1 MLESLPKLAPRQ
13 AQATQTAVA
22 NFDIDAFI
30 AHLRSRGMLEQQEP
44 PRVLVVE
51 DEEDVARSIM
61 FALRKRGMKCEAAA
75 SGPEAL
81 VKVTNFAPHLIL
93 LDLNLPGID
102 GLEVCLRIK
111 SHEQHAHTKIM
122 VVSARATAQ
131 DLFMSK
137 QMGADDHLS
146 KPFELGH
153 LVEKVVS
160 HLR

>member
-1 MLESLPKLAPRQ
+1 MLESISKQHTLN
-13 AQATQTAVA
+13 QTRTETSVA
-22 NFDIDAFI
+22 KIDIDAFI
-30 AHLRSRGMLEQQEP
+30 AHLRSRGLLEQQEP

-51 DEEDVARSIM
+51 DEEDVARSII
-61 FALRKRGMKCEAAA
+61 FALKKRGIKCEAAA

-93 LDLNLPGID
+93 LDLNLPGLD

-111 SHEQHAHTKIM
+111 SDEQHAQTKIM

-137 QMGADDHLS
+137 QMGADEHLA
-146 KPFELGH
+146 KPFELGN
-153 LVEKVVS
+153 LVDKVVA